1 MENIKMKDEKIVI
14 LEKINKIF
22 ILVNQSLI
30 DFERN

>member
-1 MENIKMKDEKIVI
+1 MENIKMKDEKIFI

-22 ILVNQSLI
+22 TLVNQSLI